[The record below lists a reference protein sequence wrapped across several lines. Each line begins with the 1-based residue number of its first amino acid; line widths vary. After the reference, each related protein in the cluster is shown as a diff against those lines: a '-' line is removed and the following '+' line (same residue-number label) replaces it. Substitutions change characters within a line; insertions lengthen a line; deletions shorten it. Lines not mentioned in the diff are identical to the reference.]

1 MNTALL
7 YFQLFL
13 AFCNSCVMITMF
25 LKVLGRPH
33 NTLEK
38 RITTLEVKISE
49 VEEKLRLGN
58 DHFRVLDAKS
68 EVFMEC
74 MLAFIDFEI
83 AYCQK
88 TGYVDTEDIKKAKKT
103 LVDYLKKK

>member
-1 MNTALL
+1 M
-7 YFQLFL
+7 
-13 AFCNSCVMITMF
+13 
-25 LKVLGRPH
+25 GRPH
-33 NTLEK
+33 NTLDQ
-38 RITTLEVKISE
+38 RITTLEVKVSE
-49 VEEKLRLGN
+49 FEEKLRLGN